1 MKTGIMRYSNSFM
14 TVVMLGLFIVLVTI
28 ASGYPAGARF
38 MPFVVGIP
46 AIILGI
52 LQLFIDARE
61 RNTKKEVDTRT
72 EAEKAE
78 AAVTAV
84 VGKRV
89 DFHISHDFMA
99 QMGGEE
105 VPEDVLR
112 RREIAMWA
120 YFLGFILSLILFGFW
135 ISIPIFLI
143 TFIRFQAEK
152 SWLFAIS
159 LSLSVSVVLYIIFEK
174 IFRVVLH
181 TGFVT
186 DYLVATFGG

>member
-1 MKTGIMRYSNSFM
+1 M